1 MGMIRAEKL
10 VFEYD
15 KRDEEGNV
23 IGSHRAIDGV
33 DIDVPQGSFVAI
45 LGHNGSGKSTL
56 AKHMNAILV
65 PTGGTMWVDGRDTKD
80 PNELWNIRQSAG
92 MVFQNPD
99 NRDYRNCCRRGSRIR
114 SGELRS
120 SYGRDPE
127 TGREQSACSRYAG
140 AQKGFSK

>member
-65 PTGGTMWVDGRDTKD
+65 PTGGTMWVDGRDTK
-80 PNELWNIRQSAG
+80 IRMSFGTSDRAP
-92 MVFQNPD
+92 VWYF
-99 NRDYRNCCRRGSRIR
+99 RIR
-114 SGELRS
+114 ITRLSELLWKR
-120 SYGRDPE
+120 
-127 TGREQSACSRYAG
+127 
-140 AQKGFSK
+140 K

>member
-45 LGHNGSGKSTL
+45 LGHCNRCMAG
-56 AKHMNAILV
+56 ILDCLCTN
-65 PTGGTMWVDGRDTKD
+65 PTV
-80 PNELWNIRQSAG
+80 
-92 MVFQNPD
+92 
-99 NRDYRNCCRRGSRIR
+99 YRN
-114 SGELRS
+114 SG
-120 SYGRDPE
+120 
-127 TGREQSACSRYAG
+127 RYACVPWFIKRSPSG
-140 AQKGFSK
+140 TDTGSNA